1 MFTAKMPLSAIQSFD
16 SDSLA
21 RHTITNGGFNDTD
34 ANALTVTPRN
44 LPSCT
49 VVTTVTP
56 LANRPRIFRSV

>member
-1 MFTAKMPLSAIQSFD
+1 MFTAKTPLSAIHSFD
-16 SDSLA
+16 SDSFA
-21 RHTITNGGFNDTD
+21 MQTSTNGGFNDTD
-34 ANALTVTPRN
+34 ANALTVTPRS